1 MNDEKECR
9 CWYLLIALFCMIGAI
24 AQLPILFAHE
34 GEAFYWFA
42 FIRCIVLSLLMVVF
56 GYLSIEP
63 KGEGFE

>member
-1 MNDEKECR
+1 MNKECR
-9 CWYLLIALFCMIGAI
+9 ALCLVIAIFCFAGAV
-24 AQLPILFAHE
+24 AQLPLIFAHE